1 MLIVQGTAPYPWGL
15 LVVSDAGSTFQEL
28 PEQLPPGWQF
38 VAARDAVVFSVEH
51 RQIADVTVRV
61 WRDQLGH
68 DGGRAP
74 ISSVQLTV
82 ASGRLVVGDVERS
95 PEITMY
101 VEQEPGICLIDAYF
115 DVPLAP
121 ETVDLVIRPA

>member
-15 LVVSDAGSTFQEL
+15 LVVSDAGSTFQDL
-28 PEQLPPGWQF
+28 PEQFPPGWQF

-51 RQIADVTVRV
+51 MQFADVTVRV
-61 WRDQLGH
+61 WRDQLGR
-68 DGGRAP
+68 GGGQAP
-74 ISSVQLTV
+74 ISSAPLTV
-82 ASGRLVVGDVERS
+82 ASGQLVVGDVERS

-101 VEQEPGICLIDAYF
+101 VEQEPDACVIDAYF

-121 ETVDLVIRPA
+121 EAVDLVIRPA